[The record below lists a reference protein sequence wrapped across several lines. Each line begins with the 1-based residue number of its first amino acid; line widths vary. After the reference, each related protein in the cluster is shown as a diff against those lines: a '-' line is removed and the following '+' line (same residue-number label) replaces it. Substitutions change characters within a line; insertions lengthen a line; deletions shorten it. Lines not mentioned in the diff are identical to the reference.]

1 MGNFYQA
8 VSSNK
13 SKLLVPLLD
22 TFTGATVA
30 YSLRKLRTDYTG
42 AAVEVY
48 NGSSFADIGFT
59 NNKLDT
65 TALATHC
72 GSNDGFVSKWYSQ
85 GTSPNTATQTGT
97 SQMPKIY
104 DGTSGYL
111 NALKFTP
118 AMNTNLQLSIS
129 FDMANVSAA
138 LVAQANAAGDYA
150 IIDAHETSVFREF
163 AFGISNGNVRTS
175 IKFNGQ
181 VSKSESIAAFDD
193 LFLAT
198 MFADNTPANDSY
210 INGSHSFGF
219 NAPPMTINTTNNIR
233 IGQRGTGTADFSGFI
248 REFVVYF
255 SNESSNRIGI
265 ENNIDAFYSIY

>member
-30 YSLRKLRTDYTG
+30 YSLRKLRTDYLG

-48 NGSSFADIGFT
+48 NGSSFADIGFA

-65 TALATHC
+65 TALETHC

-85 GTSPNTATQTGT
+85 GTSSNTATQTIS
-97 SQMPKIY
+97 SQRPKIY

-118 AMNTNLQLSIS
+118 AGNTNLQLSIS
-129 FDMANVSAA
+129 FDMSNVSAA
-138 LVAQANAAGDYA
+138 LVAQANAASSGT

-163 AFGISNGNVRTS
+163 AFGISNGNVQTS

-181 VSKSESIAAFDD
+181 ASKSQSIAAFDD

-210 INGSHSFGF
+210 INGSQMTGSF
-219 NAPPMTINTTNNIR
+219 APAMTPNTTNNIR
-233 IGQRGTGTADFSGFI
+233 IGQRGSGTADFSGFI

-255 SNESSNRIGI
+255 SDESSNRIGI